1 MCENENFL
9 QRESTCCSKNRIF
22 NVVHVLDHERF
33 QKLHKNAKLDDLI
46 VVNNQ
51 NLETLAPQ
59 KCFHCNYVNIEKRNV
74 TNKSLNLNVS

>member
-1 MCENENFL
+1 MRTFCKEKAL
-9 QRESTCCSKNRIF
+9 VVQKNRIF